1 MLADEKLKTA
11 RGVEVVLWPQTII
24 DLTQGS
30 GYRAYMAL
38 S

>member
-30 GYRAYMAL
+30 GED
-38 S
+38 